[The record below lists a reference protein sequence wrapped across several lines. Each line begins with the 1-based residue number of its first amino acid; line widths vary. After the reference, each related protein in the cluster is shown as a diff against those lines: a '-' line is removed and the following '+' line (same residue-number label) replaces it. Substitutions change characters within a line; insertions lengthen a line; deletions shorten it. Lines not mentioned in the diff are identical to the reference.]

1 MLSKVGMVAF
11 AALAAVSTFAANTCV
26 WTGLGHDGL
35 WSTEA
40 NWKDEVVPV
49 SGNGDTVIISD
60 DIGDA
65 NLYFVNGTN
74 TVIQDIADDFSLGQL
89 FLANSNKVIHVTG
102 KSLRFTGTSALR
114 VAWATANSGASG
126 KMTTEGGT
134 IDNDLTFT
142 KDNSYIIGG
151 LKDPRDLIFNGRIDA
166 TGFSL
171 ELRVNSNNANSHI
184 YFNGP
189 VYATT
194 LLTSKSWMQMP
205 VYFRSP
211 TNEIGTIKSGYGQS
225 STFDGFQP
233 FPDYALPILNFD
245 TYYASQ
251 GCCSYDLRGDVTVDS
266 IQSTASYRSLNTD
279 GTPKLEMMFIRQ
291 RATPSRTPTLTLRP
305 AAGRQATAYA
315 VFATPTSTCLA
326 DSVIK
331 ANLVLDG
338 AADAVQTFWNRR
350 HRMNGSIAVRAGTL
364 NLAGTTTFEDVK
376 SLEVAAGATLTTA
389 VATNSAMFK
398 AVTNVALVG
407 TLTVGENV
415 ADMFGDGSAVTLRL
429 TTGAKLKFE
438 GASRTLKVCKLY
450 VDGENKPSGTFI
462 SRDFIEGG
470 DISVERSDAPF
481 PEPAVYTW
489 TGNGADNKISTTGN
503 FKEGDPDLT
512 TEPRLPLALV
522 AKVADAEAADRTMT
536 LDRDY
541 SLYGLIFDGAAG
553 TVADG
558 TGSALLR
565 LAKGGLT
572 VTKPTDAETVSH
584 VIETPVSPMMN
595 QVWDVQTNALVELAK
610 GVVTDPYPFAT
621 PIKVAKTGGGR
632 MLLKGSGGGYACDY
646 VISNGYVIAT
656 GDEPFGAGAKVEIRT
671 QYSKKG
677 ARVVFSNVVTSAS
690 FVTDSD
696 ANQRNAFDVADR
708 TTNVISGS
716 IKHTAVT
723 TLTIPSKAYV
733 VFAGGYGDNY
743 SCLSVAGTCV
753 VSNMPMK
760 ASTYESGMPGLMVF
774 ACPSNTFGSM
784 HRWQNSSNTG
794 SSIDP
799 GHRGVGFTANTYH
812 IRLEADDAL
821 LHYTDG
827 QLLMDASSW
836 LDLNGHDTHI
846 RNLHTEKGAKIY
858 SYTGP
863 ATLYLVQQR
872 SSSASYTEDGVSK
885 KRVLTA
891 SEYPVNHTFE
901 GEVSLVK
908 SGTNVLM
915 LAGCHGAT
923 GSVTVA
929 QGVLSFTNRMAG
941 VTASWTN
948 ATAVTVKNGAT
959 LETWNAKIFN
969 RHTALTLGEAAGETG
984 TLAFGNAAN
993 DVTGTMR
1000 VGELW
1005 VNGVKMPNGRYGAAD
1020 NASLPSEQRLSC
1032 ITGKGTVQAG
1042 APGGLILVR

>member
-1 MLSKVGMVAF
+1 
-11 AALAAVSTFAANTCV
+11 
-26 WTGLGHDGL
+26 
-35 WSTEA
+35 
-40 NWKDEVVPV
+40 
-49 SGNGDTVIISD
+49 
-60 DIGDA
+60 
-65 NLYFVNGTN
+65 
-74 TVIQDIADDFSLGQL
+74 
-89 FLANSNKVIHVTG
+89 
-102 KSLRFTGTSALR
+102 
-114 VAWATANSGASG
+114 
-126 KMTTEGGT
+126 
-134 IDNDLTFT
+134 
-142 KDNSYIIGG
+142 
-151 LKDPRDLIFNGRIDA
+151 
-166 TGFSL
+166 
-171 ELRVNSNNANSHI
+171 
-184 YFNGP
+184 
-189 VYATT
+189 
-194 LLTSKSWMQMP
+194 
-205 VYFRSP
+205 
-211 TNEIGTIKSGYGQS
+211 
-225 STFDGFQP
+225 
-233 FPDYALPILNFD
+233 
-245 TYYASQ
+245 
-251 GCCSYDLRGDVTVDS
+251 
-266 IQSTASYRSLNTD
+266 
-279 GTPKLEMMFIRQ
+279 MFIRQ
-291 RATPSRTPTLTLRP
+291 RATPSGTPTLTLRP
-305 AAGRQATAYA
+305 AAGRQSVAYA
-315 VFATPTSTCLA
+315 VFATPAGTFGSA
-326 DSVIK
+326 DGVIK

-398 AVTNVALVG
+398 AVTNVTLAG
-407 TLTVGENV
+407 TLTVGENA
-415 ADMFGDGSAVTLRL
+415 ADMFGDGSATTLRL
-429 TTGAKLKFE
+429 TTGAKLKIE
-438 GASRTLKVCKLY
+438 GASRTLKVYKLY
-450 VDGENKPSGTFI
+450 VDGENIERGDFDAV
-462 SRDFIEGG
+462 DFIEGG
-470 DISVERSDAPF
+470 DISVEHDDSPF
-481 PEPAVYTW
+481 PDPVVYTW

-503 FKEGDPDLT
+503 FKEGDPVLT
-512 TEPRLPLALV
+512 TKSYLPLALLP
-522 AKVADAEAADRTMT
+522 KIADPEAANRTMT
-536 LDRDY
+536 LDGAY
-541 SLYGLIFDGAAG
+541 PLHGLIFDGAAG

-565 LAKGGLT
+565 LAASGIK
-572 VTKPTDAETVSH
+572 VTKPTDAEKVRH
-584 VIETPVSPMMN
+584 VIETPVSPMMS

-610 GVVTDPYPFAT
+610 GVVTDPYPFTT

-632 MLLKGSGGGYACDY
+632 MLLKGTGGGSACDY

-656 GDEPFGAGAKVEIRT
+656 GDEPFGAGAKVDIKT

-696 ANQRNAFDVADR
+696 STYRNALEVADR
-708 TTNVISGS
+708 TTNIISGS
-716 IKHTAVT
+716 IMHTAVAS
-723 TLTIPSKAYV
+723 LTIPSKAYV
-733 VFAGGYGDNY
+733 VFAGGYGDAY
-743 SCLSVAGTCV
+743 SCLSVEGTCV

-760 ASTYESGMPGLMVF
+760 ANTYESGMPGLMVF

-784 HRWQNSSNTG
+784 HQWQSSSNTG

-799 GHRGVGFTANTYH
+799 GNKGIGFTANTYH

-821 LHYTDG
+821 LHYTSG
-827 QLLMDASSW
+827 QLLMNGASW

-846 RNLHTEKGAKIY
+846 RNLHTVKGAKIY

-872 SSSASYTEDGVSK
+872 SATTTYTDGGVSK

-929 QGVLSFTNRMAG
+929 EGVLSFTNRMAD

-948 ATAVTVKNGAT
+948 ATAVTVKDGAT
-959 LETWNAKIFN
+959 LETWNANIFN
-969 RHTALTLGEAAGETG
+969 RHTALTLGEAADEAG

-1020 NASLPSEQRLSC
+1020 NVSLPAEQRLSC
-1032 ITGKGTVQAG
+1032 ITGKGTVQTG
-1042 APGGLILVR
+1042 APGALILVR